1 MSTVV
6 GSGIAATDFLGAA
19 RRNRRNTVTL
29 VVVMIGI
36 GAVLAYLLGAVIEA
50 GEGDPRF
57 NPAASGVGFGF
68 AMIMIAISLVWTL
81 IALKAGD
88 RIVLRLVGAREVGV
102 DEAPQLHNV
111 VEEMAIAAGIP
122 KPRVA
127 IIETDA
133 LNAFA
138 TGMSRDRA
146 AIAVTRGLLNT
157 LNREEL
163 QAVVG
168 HEMGHV
174 LNLDVRYGTAVGVF
188 VGLIALLA
196 DGILRLGRFG
206 RMGRGRGNDKGGGLQ
221 LVLLILLIVA
231 AILAPL
237 AAKLVQMAISRQREY
252 LADATSARLTRNP
265 LALISALEKLGASG
279 VPFAQ
284 ANRAVQHLFIVN
296 PFRDFS
302 AKASALMSTHPALA
316 ERIARLRNL
325 G

>member
-1 MSTVV
+1 MSIVA
-6 GSGIAATDFLGAA
+6 GGGIASTDFEGAA
-19 RRNRRNTVTL
+19 HRNRRNTVIL
-29 VVVMIGI
+29 VAVMIAI
-36 GAVLAYLLGAVIEA
+36 GAVLAYLLGAVVEA

-68 AMIMIAISLVWTL
+68 AVVMIAISLVWTL
-81 IALKAGD
+81 ITMKAGD
-88 RIVLRLVGAREVGV
+88 RIVLSLVGAREI
-102 DEAPQLHNV
+102 DAAEAPQLHNV
-111 VEEMAIAAGIP
+111 VEEMAIAAGVP
-122 KPRVA
+122 KPRIA

-138 TGMSRDRA
+138 TGMSRDHV
-146 AIAVTRGLLNT
+146 AIAVTRGLLNS
-157 LNREEL
+157 LSREEL

-221 LVLLILLIVA
+221 VVLLILLIVA

-265 LALISALEKLGASG
+265 LALISALEKLGTST
-279 VPFAQ
+279 VPFDR

-316 ERIARLRNL
+316 DRIDRLRNL